1 MMPIA
6 DASSR
11 TDARSAAVSI
21 AFVHRRFSPDRLRA
35 YCSIA
40 ALVLGAAAAW
50 ASRTT
55 MYPDGISYLDIGDA
69 YWRGD
74 WHNALNTYWS
84 PLYSWLVGAALKVVK
99 PSLEHEFP
107 LVHAVNFLQ
116 YAIALAAFTFF
127 VKTFAE
133 KQLASQDSE
142 SSNSEMWFP
151 QWALYV
157 TGYTGFVIASLSLIT
172 MSFVSADMLV
182 AAIVYLASALLLR
195 MDTHQASWKVF
206 VGFGL
211 VLGIGYCAKTV
222 MLPMAIVFLIVA
234 LVIRRRNH
242 ADLKPVAYSCCIL
255 ALAVAPFAV
264 AISAQKH
271 RPTIGESG
279 VFNYLVNVQGG
290 QFFIPHEPEVENP
303 VPVIP
308 GNIEA
313 YQYAAP
319 ISGTYPLWYDPS
331 YWHEHIPIHFSLS
344 RQLRTMAISAIEC
357 GWILFNIH
365 LGLTISVAILFLYFV
380 SPRPYECFRA
390 ALRHWIL
397 WIPAIAGIAMYG
409 LLIIEPRYLGAQFC
423 ILWIVALAGVRLP
436 KSSSSRYLIAGTVLF
451 LVTATSAIT
460 LRDSWLVAHNI
471 GVDERDIATPQCA
484 TAAEALRAA
493 GLQPRDKI
501 AVISNWLFPSRQG
514 AYIARLV
521 RVRIIAEARSK
532 DFWAA
537 DEPARSQLMAAFAHA
552 GVKAVLTRN
561 PPRLESGW
569 QQLRGTSYY
578 VYAIGESSAPGEE
591 RHP

>member
-1 MMPIA
+1 MTPIA
-6 DASSR
+6 HASGR
-11 TDARSAAVSI
+11 TDARSAAVSEGI
-21 AFVHRRFSPDRLRA
+21 ASNRFSRRRIRA
-35 YCSIA
+35 YCSIV
-40 ALVLGAAAAW
+40 ALVLGAVAAW
-50 ASRTT
+50 ASRAT

-74 WHNALNTYWS
+74 WHNALNAYWS
-84 PLYSWLVGAALKVVK
+84 PLYSWLLGAALKIVK

-127 VKTFAE
+127 IKTFVE
-133 KQLASQDSE
+133 RQLDTETSYSTDRDIF
-142 SSNSEMWFP
+142 FP
-151 QWALYV
+151 PWALYV
-157 TGYTGFVIASLSLIT
+157 AGHTGFVIASLSLIT

-182 AAIVYLASALLLR
+182 AAIVYFASALLLR
-195 MDTHQASWKVF
+195 MDTHQANWKVF
-206 VGFGL
+206 VGLGL
-211 VLGIGYCAKTV
+211 VLGIGCYAKTV
-222 MLPMAIVFLIVA
+222 MLPMSIVFLIVA

-242 ADLKPVAYSCCIL
+242 MDLKPIAYSCCIL
-255 ALAVAPFAV
+255 ILVVAPFVV

-290 QFFIPHEPEVENP
+290 QFFIPHEPGVEHP

-308 GNIEA
+308 GSIES

-344 RQLRTMAISAIEC
+344 RQLRTIAISAIEC
-357 GWILFNIH
+357 CWILFNIH
-365 LGLTISVAILFLYFV
+365 LGLAISVAILFLYFV
-380 SPRPYECFRA
+380 SPRPSECLRA
-390 ALRHWIL
+390 ALAHWIL

-409 LLIIEPRYLGAQFC
+409 LLIVEPRYLGAQFC
-423 ILWIVALAGVRLP
+423 ILWIVALSGVRLP
-436 KSSSSRYLIAGTVLF
+436 KTSSSRYLIAGAVLF
-451 LVTATSAIT
+451 VVTATCAVT

-471 GVDERDIATPQCA
+471 GVDERDVATPECV
-484 TAAEALRAA
+484 TAAQAIRAT
-493 GLQPRDKI
+493 GLQRGDKI

-514 AYIARLV
+514 AYIARLA
-521 RVRIIAEARSK
+521 RVRIIAEARSEG
-532 DFWAA
+532 FWAA
-537 DEPARSQLMAAFAHA
+537 DEPARSKLMAAFAHA

-561 PPRLESGW
+561 PPRPEAGW

-578 VYAIGESSAPGEE
+578 VYAIGESSAPSQE
-591 RHP
+591 RQP